1 MPDTSISTI
10 KRRELA
16 RQFNKLLEPRKG
28 PPKCRCRHLN
38 TCCRCGRSMNMDH
51 RYGDVIR
58 GHNVCAICLD

>member
-1 MPDTSISTI
+1 MPGASISTM

-28 PPKCRCRHLN
+28 PRQCRCRRLDI
-38 TCCRCGRSMNMDH
+38 CCRCGGPAQPDY